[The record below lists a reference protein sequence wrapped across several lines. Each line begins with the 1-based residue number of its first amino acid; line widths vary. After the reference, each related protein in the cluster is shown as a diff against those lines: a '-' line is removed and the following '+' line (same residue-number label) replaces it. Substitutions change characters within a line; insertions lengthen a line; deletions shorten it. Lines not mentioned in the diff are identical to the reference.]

1 MLNARLLEG
10 SSPQLGISIILDLLL
25 TIPISETHDF
35 QITANYTNTPMANAH
50 TTIAAIQALPQPP
63 EGRCWINGS
72 IEVSVSR
79 CKDST
84 GKGPSKCSLKDS
96 TGYMDGEFWGRSIS
110 QYDGQTIRIS
120 GKGISRGDYN
130 GKKSISV
137 PDKCPIT
144 ILEDSP
150 VSAGSGTAATQGRG
164 GSAQSGGNLDASPVR
179 ERVHCYFQ
187 VLKEVAGQ
195 YKKLQ
200 EDSQEG
206 TIPKLTAS
214 DIKDIATH
222 LSMTYRGEFGSYAKP
237 IFEAVKV
244 KQEPARE
251 PEDDFQT
258 PSEDSDDLP
267 F

>member
-1 MLNARLLEG
+1 
-10 SSPQLGISIILDLLL
+10 
-25 TIPISETHDF
+25 
-35 QITANYTNTPMANAH
+35 MANAP

-63 EGRCWINGS
+63 DGRCWINSS

-84 GKGPSKCSLKDS
+84 GKGPSKCSLQDS

-144 ILEDSP
+144 ILADSP
-150 VSAGSGTAATQGRG
+150 VSAPSQSPATQGRAV
-164 GSAQSGGNLDASPVR
+164 SVQSGGSFDQSPVR
-179 ERVHCYFQ
+179 ERVNCQ
-187 VLKEVAGQ
+187 MKVLLEVADQ
-195 YKKLQ
+195 YKKMQADVGDRL
-200 EDSQEG
+200 
-206 TIPKLTAS
+206 PKLTSADLIGIS
-214 DIKDIATH
+214 ISIAR
-222 LSMTYRGEFGSYAKP
+222 SYRGDLGSYANP
-237 IFEAVKV
+237 IFEALNVK
-244 KQEPARE
+244 KEAAKE
-251 PEDDFQT
+251 PEDDLDMRS
-258 PSEDSDDLP
+258 PRDEDIDIP